1 MKKIVKLA
9 VAVILLTSFFI
20 DQKANAL
27 YGAFDTHVDDFQE
40 ASTVVTDKA
49 WQSVTTAFDK
59 VTSNSSYQLYS
70 KEFFLDKVIVRVAK
84 SMINEMQTGMVKW
97 INSGYKGKPLFIQ
110 NPEVFYQNIYK
121 AEVARVTNSLLKEV
135 GGLRDLN
142 RDVAREY
149 LRLSTNEANRFT
161 QSITPDYGYGICN
174 NLAIKVNTISS
185 KLRGVTASVG
195 VLTEE
200 GQRVERERL
209 ALQLNLAQSEYN
221 ANCRGSIKTQNEAQK
236 ACLQDFGCSGF
247 EGMLSVVMNLGR
259 NTEQGRLSTV
269 IAETG
274 KTTAAKTTNVRDEL
288 QQGGGFLSQRT
299 CVEEEVLSA
308 DQLANGVTPKCIKE
322 KVTTPGQAAVSSLDQ
337 VIKDPVQRAQLADE
351 ITQAVDVVASTFISK
366 IIKDGL
372 AYVTDGVND
381 VANSLDNELAN
392 LQLGIDGK
400 PTNRYTPPST
410 INLDRIIQ
418 APSSTSTVT
427 PAPTGTILT
436 ADSFKDPNYEIANA
450 EDKAEIVKPLMATI
464 KTAITKNA
472 KELTFI
478 NKEIAKHKEVLDA
491 YTQVAMCYESK
502 YYAQQSLI
510 SSGRHTIDSLGSYY
524 FTYPEIIPIDY
535 RKRGPDLD
543 AIIKGLELQKINNG
557 SAINNIITMSA
568 EVDKTNNYKAVQY
581 FSEKIE
587 KHIND
592 YLFVDTEWEQ
602 KDVKN
607 SASLEALQ
615 YLSSDYGLY
624 AKLDEEKNKLLDVAN
639 AYDENGA
646 PNANATGLSKCNALR
661 IEPPITDF
669 SGGNGT

>member
-1 MKKIVKLA
+1 MVTIIGL
-9 VAVILLTSFFI
+9 
-20 DQKANAL
+20 NAL
-27 YGAFDTHVDDFQE
+27 TCKPAYAYWGVWDLNVSDFTITAQ
-40 ASTVVTDKA
+40 SVKDSA

-59 VTSNSSYQLYS
+59 ITSNANYQIYM
-70 KEFFLDKVIVRVAK
+70 KEYVLDKVVMRIATN
-84 SMINEMQTGMVKW
+84 MINTVQTDMIKW

-110 NPEVFYQNIYK
+110 NPEVFYENIYK
-121 AEVARVTNSLLKEV
+121 TEVARVTNSLLKEV

-161 QSITPDYGYGICN
+161 QSITPNYGYGICN

-299 CVEEEVLSA
+299 CVKYA
-308 DQLANGVTPKCIKE
+308 DLTDFEIANGVQPKCAQE

-351 ITQAVDVVASTFISK
+351 INEAVANIASTFANK

-436 ADSFKDPNYEIANA
+436 ADSFKDPNYEIQNA
-450 EDKAEIVKPLMATI
+450 EDKAEIVKPLMSTT
-464 KTAITKNA
+464 KNAITKNA

-478 NKEIAKHKEVLDA
+478 GKEIAKYKEVLNA
-491 YTQVAMCYESK
+491 YTQVAMCYEGK
-502 YYAQQSLI
+502 RNAQRVLI
-510 SSGRHTIDSLGSYY
+510 DQGRYTEESLGTY
-524 FTYPEIIPIDY
+524 FIKYPEIIPLEY
-535 RKRGPDLD
+535 RKRGPELD
-543 AIIKGLELQKINNG
+543 ALIKGLELQMTNN
-557 SAINNIITMSA
+557 ALAVNNVTKMLQ
-568 EVDKTNNYKAVQY
+568 EVDKATNYKAVQY
-581 FSEKIE
+581 YSEKIE
-587 KHIND
+587 KYISD

-607 SASLEALQ
+607 GASLDAIK
-615 YLSSDYGLY
+615 YLGDDYGLY
-624 AKLDEEKNKLLDVAN
+624 AKLTEEKGKLLDESN
-639 AYDENGA
+639 ALDENGQ
-646 PNANATGLSKCNALR
+646 PNANATGLARCNALR
-661 IEPPITDF
+661 IEPPIVDLNAG
-669 SGGNGT
+669 S